1 MVMKIL
7 SDIKLFSGLI
17 YIMTGF
23 SSHLIYHRHKKINK
37 KLYLEQIWRL
47 NLGIS
52 RYNKLFYLIID
63 DEKDRSIT
71 CWR

>member
-17 YIMTGF
+17 SIMTGL

-63 DEKDRSIT
+63 DEKDLSIT